1 MKNVVIP
8 LEITEISSEILPVI
22 RRVFDVNDSI
32 LTLLTVREPFK
43 VSSAMVGT
51 PLMDGMAAVTVIEQC
66 EDEWRTRQQRAQDH
80 LLGIAQTL
88 REEGYRVSTAVLDG
102 EVVPAIAR
110 YVNAHK
116 FDVLAMATFGR
127 TGLDRLLNGSI
138 AESLLRLVTTPM
150 LLIRHQASNEPM
162 RGEEVPD
169 DKTLAAALK
178 ASMLLPLAKPVA
190 IPLPVPVNDM
200 RRDQKRW

>member
-22 RRVFDVNDSI
+22 RRVFGVNDSI

-43 VSSAMVGT
+43 VSSAMMGT
-51 PLMDGMAAVTVIEQC
+51 PLMDGMAAITVIEQC
-66 EDEWRTRQQRAQDH
+66 ENEWRARQQQAQDH

-88 REEGYRVSTAVLDG
+88 REEGYRVSTAVVDG

-110 YVNAHK
+110 YVNSNH

-138 AESLLRLVTTPM
+138 AESLLRQVTTPM
-150 LLIRHQASNEPM
+150 LLIRHQPAHDPLH
-162 RGEEVPD
+162 GEEVLD
-169 DKTLAAALK
+169 DATLSAALR
-178 ASMLLPLAKPVA
+178 ASMLLPLAKPEAV
-190 IPLPVPVNDM
+190 PVPVNDM

>member
-22 RRVFDVNDSI
+22 RRVFGVNDSI

-43 VSSAMVGT
+43 VSSAMMGT
-51 PLMDGMAAVTVIEQC
+51 PLMDGMAAITVIEQC
-66 EDEWRTRQQRAQDH
+66 ENEWRARQQQAHDH
-80 LLGIAQTL
+80 LLEIAQTL
-88 REEGYRVSTAVLDG
+88 REEGYRVSTAVVDG

-110 YVNAHK
+110 YVNSHH

-138 AESLLRLVTTPM
+138 AESLLRQVTTPM
-150 LLIRHQASNEPM
+150 LLIRHQPAHDPLH
-162 RGEEVPD
+162 GEEVLD
-169 DKTLAAALK
+169 DATLSAALR
-178 ASMLLPLAKPVA
+178 ASMLLPLAKPEAVP
-190 IPLPVPVNDM
+190 IPVNDM

>member
-1 MKNVVIP
+1 MKNIVIP

-43 VSSAMVGT
+43 VSSAMMGT
-51 PLMDGMAAVTVIEQC
+51 PLMDGMAAITVIEQC
-66 EDEWRTRQQRAQDH
+66 ENEWRARQQQAQDH
-80 LLGIAQTL
+80 LLEIAQTL
-88 REEGYRVSTAVLDG
+88 RNEGYRVSTAVVDG
-102 EVVPAIAR
+102 EVVPAIAK

-138 AESLLRLVTTPM
+138 AESLLRQVATPM
-150 LLIRHQASNEPM
+150 LLIRHQPTHDPLH
-162 RGEEVPD
+162 GEEVTD
-169 DKTLAAALK
+169 DATLSAALS
-178 ASMLLPLAKPVA
+178 ASMLQPLAKPEAVP
-190 IPLPVPVNDM
+190 IPVNDM
-200 RRDQKRW
+200 KREQKQW

>member
-22 RRVFDVNDSI
+22 RRVFGVNDSI

-43 VSSAMVGT
+43 VSSAMMGT
-51 PLMDGMAAVTVIEQC
+51 PLMDGMAAITVIEQC
-66 EDEWRTRQQRAQDH
+66 ENEWRARQQQAHDH
-80 LLGIAQTL
+80 LLEIAQTL
-88 REEGYRVSTAVLDG
+88 REEGYRVSTAVVDG

-110 YVNAHK
+110 YVNSHH

-138 AESLLRLVTTPM
+138 AESLLRQVTTPM
-150 LLIRHQASNEPM
+150 LLIRHQPTHDPLH
-162 RGEEVPD
+162 GEEVLD
-169 DKTLAAALK
+169 DATLSAALR
-178 ASMLLPLAKPVA
+178 ASMLLPLAKPEAVH
-190 IPLPVPVNDM
+190 VPVNDM

>member
-22 RRVFDVNDSI
+22 RRVFGVNDSI

-43 VSSAMVGT
+43 VSSAMMGT
-51 PLMDGMAAVTVIEQC
+51 PLMDGMAAITVIEQC
-66 EDEWRTRQQRAQDH
+66 ENEWRARQQQAHDH
-80 LLGIAQTL
+80 LLEIAQTL
-88 REEGYRVSTAVLDG
+88 REEGYRVSTAVVDG

-110 YVNAHK
+110 YVNSHH

-138 AESLLRLVTTPM
+138 AESLLRQVTTPM
-150 LLIRHQASNEPM
+150 LLIRHQPAHDPLH
-162 RGEEVPD
+162 GEEVLD
-169 DKTLAAALK
+169 DATLSAALS
-178 ASMLLPLAKPVA
+178 ASMLLPLAKPEAV
-190 IPLPVPVNDM
+190 PVPVNDM